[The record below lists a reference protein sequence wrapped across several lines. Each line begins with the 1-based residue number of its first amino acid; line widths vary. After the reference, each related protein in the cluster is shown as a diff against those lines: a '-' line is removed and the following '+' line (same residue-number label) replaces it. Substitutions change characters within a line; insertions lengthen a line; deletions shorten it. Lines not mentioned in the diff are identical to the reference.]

1 MSGTDN
7 YEFLKSSAPQDVSN
21 YTPYN
26 RKDWNYVND
35 INNGVY
41 TNNSMSLVQFDLSS
55 IYNSSKFVDIS
66 DLYCVLPI
74 TIVSAFTAANVIQAP
89 STVLA
94 SAVAS
99 LKTNHINLIHQAD
112 LVVGGKVIEQTQP
125 YINKFVDFKMMSEM
139 SAADLKTLGPSLGF
153 ASELDNPNSVQWV
166 TNTTSP
172 MVAVAGYSGVGVC
185 NNRPFTSAA
194 ASANSFPTKL
204 VAGQNNI
211 NTVVN
216 TALSQKCSTRYVDS
230 VAAAAVTLQNVYGP
244 GGLMNASQLSN
255 EFKPYYTLLATN
267 YIVYYD
273 ACVIRLKD
281 LFDSVAN
288 WGLSKRFDGI
298 VRLYVN
304 TGTIEVDVVNTV
316 PTTGLGYYSNI
327 TKSTFTNSC
336 PITVNY
342 LPEVI
347 ANGGLPTVGTNRIT
361 SGLYLARAPATSNQ
375 GVNMATSGASHPMQC
390 ARMYYSQ
397 VELKPSV
404 AEKYIQENRSKKI
417 VYRSVLTN
425 TANAIGSGS
434 SWSQLVQSG
443 VTNPSSVIIMPF
455 VDTSVPSSGQ
465 FGPGGSPF
473 DTNLAHP
480 LSLTNLQV
488 SVGGV
493 NQLNNSMF
501 FTYEEFL
508 TQVNLFEQLTSSDLG
523 ISCGLMSREFWEMNR
538 VYCVNVS
545 RGNDADKNTPRNIN
559 VSFNNN
565 TNVAISVL
573 IFIIYYDE
581 LSLDVETGLVKK

>member
-74 TIVSAFTAANVIQAP
+74 TIVTALTSNVPALVAP
-89 STVLA
+89 TNVLA
-94 SAVAS
+94 TAIAS

-153 ASELDNPNSVQWV
+153 ASELDNPSSIQY
-166 TNTTSP
+166 
-172 MVAVAGYSGVGVC
+172 VATAGASYSGVGVC
-185 NNRPFTSAA
+185 NNRPFTSGAA
-194 ASANSFPTKL
+194 GANTFPTKL
-204 VAGQNNI
+204 STVQNNVT
-211 NTVVN
+211 NVVN
-216 TALSQKCSTRYVDS
+216 TALSQKCSTRYVDT
-230 VAAAAVTLQNVYGP
+230 VAGAGITSQNIYGGAAGIVN
-244 GGLMNASQLSN
+244 LMNASQLSN

-267 YIVYYD
+267 YMVYYD

-281 LFDSVAN
+281 LFDSIAN

-304 TGTIEVDVVNTV
+304 TGSLEVTVANPNT
-316 PTTGLGYYSNI
+316 TTLGYNCTI
-327 TKSTFTNSC
+327 TASTFTNTC

-342 LPEVI
+342 LPDTN
-347 ANGGLPTVGTNRIT
+347 ANGGLPASVYKIA
-361 SGLYLARAPATSNQ
+361 SGLYIARPPATSLS
-375 GVNMATSGASHPMQC
+375 GVNMASSGASHPMQC

-404 AEKYIQENRSKKI
+404 AEKYIQENRAKKI
-417 VYRSVLTN
+417 VYRAVLTN
-425 TANAIGSGS
+425 TATAITSGS

-455 VDTSVPSSGQ
+455 IDSSVASSGN

-523 ISCGLMSREFWEMNR
+523 ISCGLISREFWEMNR

-565 TNVAISVL
+565 TNVSIGVL
-573 IFIIYYDE
+573 IFIAYYDE
-581 LSLDVETGLVKK
+581 LTLDVETGLVKK